1 MGCGM
6 KKLAVSSYV
15 ARTKWAVILIIAII
29 LVVFGRTVETPSLI
43 KSAIVLGIGIDFDE
57 QTEEFDVSAQSVLV
71 GIAGGQDAQATYAM
85 YNAQGKTIADALD
98 NISRKMGLIVSLAHC
113 NVLFVSPAVLKLDH
127 LQLIYPLTG
136 MYALPE
142 QAILVSGKH
151 APKEIMA
158 LRLGTT
164 LSSPFFLQQALT
176 NEEGSDG
183 MIRTTVKDFAARS
196 LSRSE
201 SNAIPYII
209 ATKMENPPM
218 TEQGEGGDT
227 YEMDLSRALVFN
239 HEKFK
244 IIEGEP
250 SELLAL
256 FSSRDIVGTLNY
268 TADDGGSMEFKI
280 LGKKIRI
287 KAKGKSIFADME
299 LSVDL
304 SDVQHVNTNKVLSS
318 ADEIV
323 KRYANLLAKQFEK
336 QLTELFETSKQCGID
351 FLNLQD
357 KAYQSVGRTLPENCL
372 DELQFSAKVTIKVQE
387 TA

>member
-1 MGCGM
+1 M
-6 KKLAVSSYV
+6 KKLAVSSYM
-15 ARTKWAVILIIAII
+15 ARTKWAVVLIIAII

-57 QTEEFDVSAQSVLV
+57 QTKEFDVSAQSVLV

-280 LGKKIRI
+280 LDKKIRI
-287 KAKGKSIFADME
+287 KAKGKSIFTDME

-323 KRYANLLAKQFEK
+323 KQYANLLAKQFEK

-372 DELQFSAKVTIKVQE
+372 DELSFFAKVTIKVQE

>member
-1 MGCGM
+1 M

-57 QTEEFDVSAQSVLV
+57 QTKEFDVSAQSVLV

-268 TADDGGSMEFKI
+268 TADNGGSMEFKI

-323 KRYANLLAKQFEK
+323 KQYANLLAKQFEK

-372 DELQFSAKVTIKVQE
+372 DKLSFFAKVTIKVQE

>member
-1 MGCGM
+1 M
-6 KKLAVSSYV
+6 KKLAITSYM

-43 KSAIVLGIGIDFDE
+43 KSAIVLGIGIDYDE
-57 QTEEFDVSAQSVLV
+57 ESGNFDVSAQSVLV

-98 NISRKMGLIVSLAHC
+98 KISRKMGLIVSLAHC

-142 QAILVSGKH
+142 QAILVSGKQ

-196 LSRSE
+196 LSRSK

-239 HEKFK
+239 HEKDR
-244 IIEGEP
+244 IIEGEYA
-250 SELLAL
+250 ELLAL

-268 TADDGGSMEFKI
+268 TTEDGGSMEFKI

-287 KAKGKSIFADME
+287 KASGKSIFADME

-304 SDVQHVNTNKVLSS
+304 SDVQHVSTDKVLSS

-336 QLTELFETSKQCGID
+336 RLTELFETSKADGID

-357 KAYQSVGRTLPENCL
+357 KAYQSVGRTLPEDCL
-372 DELQFSAKVTIKVQE
+372 DELSFSAKVTIKVQE

>member
-1 MGCGM
+1 M

-43 KSAIVLGIGIDFDE
+43 KSAIVLGIGIDYDKE
-57 QTEEFDVSAQSVLV
+57 SGEFDVSAQSVLV

-218 TEQGEGGDT
+218 TEQGGGGDT

-323 KRYANLLAKQFEK
+323 KQYANLLAKQFEK

-372 DELQFSAKVTIKVQE
+372 DELNFFAKVTIKVQE

>member
-1 MGCGM
+1 M
-6 KKLAVSSYV
+6 KKLAVSSYM
-15 ARTKWAVILIIAII
+15 ARTKWAVVLIIAII

-57 QTEEFDVSAQSVLV
+57 QTKEFDVSAQSVLV

>member
-1 MGCGM
+1 M
-6 KKLAVSSYV
+6 KKLAVSSYM
-15 ARTKWAVILIIAII
+15 ARTKWAVVLIIAII

-57 QTEEFDVSAQSVLV
+57 QTKEFDVSAQSVLV

-113 NVLFVSPAVLKLDH
+113 DVLFVSPAVLKLDH

-318 ADEIV
+318 ADGIV

>member
-1 MGCGM
+1 M

-43 KSAIVLGIGIDFDE
+43 KSAIVLGIGIDYDKE
-57 QTEEFDVSAQSVLV
+57 SGDFDVSAQSVLV

-323 KRYANLLAKQFEK
+323 KQYANLLAKQFEK

>member
-1 MGCGM
+1 M

-218 TEQGEGGDT
+218 SEQSPGGDT

-287 KAKGKSIFADME
+287 KAIGKSIFADME

>member
-1 MGCGM
+1 M

-43 KSAIVLGIGIDFDE
+43 KSAIVLGIGIDYDRE
-57 QTEEFDVSAQSVLV
+57 SGDFDVSAQSVLV

-113 NVLFVSPAVLKLDH
+113 NVIFVSPAVLKLDH

-218 TEQGEGGDT
+218 SEQSQGGDT

-372 DELQFSAKVTIKVQE
+372 DELQFSAKMTIKVQE

>member
-1 MGCGM
+1 M
-6 KKLAVSSYV
+6 
-15 ARTKWAVILIIAII
+15 ARTKWAVVLIIAII

-43 KSAIVLGIGIDFDE
+43 KSAIVLGIGIDYDKE
-57 QTEEFDVSAQSVLV
+57 SGDFDVSAQSVLV

-218 TEQGEGGDT
+218 TEQGGGGDT

>member
-1 MGCGM
+1 M

-113 NVLFVSPAVLKLDH
+113 NVIFVSPAVLKLDH

>member
-1 MGCGM
+1 M

-57 QTEEFDVSAQSVLV
+57 QTKEFDVSAQSVLV

-218 TEQGEGGDT
+218 TEQGGGGDT

-239 HEKFK
+239 HDKFK

-323 KRYANLLAKQFEK
+323 KQYANLLAKQFEK

-372 DELQFSAKVTIKVQE
+372 DELNFFAKVTIKVQE

>member
-1 MGCGM
+1 M

-43 KSAIVLGIGIDFDE
+43 KSAIVLGIGIDYDKE
-57 QTEEFDVSAQSVLV
+57 SGDFDVSAQSVLV

>member
-1 MGCGM
+1 M

-218 TEQGEGGDT
+218 TEQGGGGDT

-239 HEKFK
+239 HDKFK

-323 KRYANLLAKQFEK
+323 KQYANLLAKQFEK

>member
-1 MGCGM
+1 M
-6 KKLAVSSYV
+6 KKLAVSSYM
-15 ARTKWAVILIIAII
+15 ARTKWAVVLIIAII

-43 KSAIVLGIGIDFDE
+43 KSAIVLGIGIDYDKE
-57 QTEEFDVSAQSVLV
+57 SGEFDVSAQSVLV

-323 KRYANLLAKQFEK
+323 KQYANLLAKQFEK

-357 KAYQSVGRTLPENCL
+357 KAYQSVGRTLHENCL
-372 DELQFSAKVTIKVQE
+372 DELSFFAKVTIKVQE

>member
-1 MGCGM
+1 M
-6 KKLAVSSYV
+6 KKLAITSYM

-43 KSAIVLGIGIDFDE
+43 KSAIVLGIGIDYDE
-57 QTEEFDVSAQSVLV
+57 ESGDFDVSAQSVLV

-98 NISRKMGLIVSLAHC
+98 KISRKMGLIVSLAHC

-142 QAILVSGKH
+142 QAILVSGKQ

-196 LSRSE
+196 LSRSK
-201 SNAIPYII
+201 SNAIPYIV

-239 HEKFK
+239 HEKDR
-244 IIEGEP
+244 IIEGEYA
-250 SELLAL
+250 ELLAL

-268 TADDGGSMEFKI
+268 TTDDGGSMEFKI

-287 KAKGKSIFADME
+287 KANGKSIFADIE

-304 SDVQHVNTNKVLSS
+304 SDVQHVSTDKVLSS

-323 KRYANLLAKQFEK
+323 KQYANLLAKQFEK
-336 QLTELFETSKQCGID
+336 QLAELFETSKTDGID

-357 KAYQSVGRTLPENCL
+357 KAYQSVGRTLPEDCL
-372 DELQFSAKVTIKVQE
+372 DELSFSAKVTIKVQE

>member
-1 MGCGM
+1 M

-57 QTEEFDVSAQSVLV
+57 QTEDFDVSAQSVLV

-113 NVLFVSPAVLKLDH
+113 NVIFVSPAVLKLDH

-280 LGKKIRI
+280 LGKKIKI

-336 QLTELFETSKQCGID
+336 QLMELFETSKQCGID

>member
-1 MGCGM
+1 M
-6 KKLAVSSYV
+6 KKLAVSSYM
-15 ARTKWAVILIIAII
+15 ARTKWAVVLIIAII

-43 KSAIVLGIGIDFDE
+43 KSAIVLGIGIDYDKE
-57 QTEEFDVSAQSVLV
+57 SGDFDVSAQSVLV

-209 ATKMENPPM
+209 ATKMENSPM
-218 TEQGEGGDT
+218 TEQSEGGDT

-323 KRYANLLAKQFEK
+323 KQYANLLAKQFEK

-372 DELQFSAKVTIKVQE
+372 DELNFFAKVTIKVQE

>member
-1 MGCGM
+1 M
-6 KKLAVSSYV
+6 KKLAITSYM

-43 KSAIVLGIGIDFDE
+43 KSAIVLGIGIDYDKE
-57 QTEEFDVSAQSVLV
+57 SGDFDVSAQSVLV

-98 NISRKMGLIVSLAHC
+98 KISRKMGLIVSLAHC

-142 QAILVSGKH
+142 QAILVSGKQ

-196 LSRSE
+196 LSRSK

-239 HEKFK
+239 HEKDR
-244 IIEGEP
+244 IIEGEYA
-250 SELLAL
+250 ELLAL

-268 TADDGGSMEFKI
+268 TTEDGGSMEFKI

-287 KAKGKSIFADME
+287 KASGKSIFADME

-304 SDVQHVNTNKVLSS
+304 SDVQHVSTDKVLSS

-336 QLTELFETSKQCGID
+336 QLAELFETSKADGID

-357 KAYQSVGRTLPENCL
+357 KAYQSVGRTLPEDCL
-372 DELQFSAKVTIKVQE
+372 DELSFSAKVTIKVQE

>member
-1 MGCGM
+1 M

-15 ARTKWAVILIIAII
+15 TRTKWAVILIIAII

-323 KRYANLLAKQFEK
+323 KQYANLLAKQFEK

>member
-1 MGCGM
+1 M
-6 KKLAVSSYV
+6 KKLAITSYM

-43 KSAIVLGIGIDFDE
+43 KSAIVLGIGIDYDE
-57 QTEEFDVSAQSVLV
+57 ESGNFDVSAQSVLV

-98 NISRKMGLIVSLAHC
+98 KISRKMGLIVSLAHC

-142 QAILVSGKH
+142 QAILVSGKQ

-196 LSRSE
+196 LSRSK

-239 HEKFK
+239 HEKDR
-244 IIEGEP
+244 IIEGEYA
-250 SELLAL
+250 ELLAL

-268 TADDGGSMEFKI
+268 TTEDGGSMEFKI

-287 KAKGKSIFADME
+287 KASGKSIFADME

-304 SDVQHVNTNKVLSS
+304 SDVQHVSTDNVLSS

-336 QLTELFETSKQCGID
+336 RLAELFETSKADGID

-357 KAYQSVGRTLPENCL
+357 KAYQSVGRTLPEDCL
-372 DELQFSAKVTIKVQE
+372 DELIFSAKVTIKVQE

>member
-1 MGCGM
+1 M
-6 KKLAVSSYV
+6 KKLTPSAYITRSKWIVVLIV
-15 ARTKWAVILIIAII
+15 AFI

-57 QTEEFDVSAQSVLV
+57 QTKEFDVSAQSVLV
-71 GIAGGQDAQATYAM
+71 GIAGGQDAKATYAL
-85 YNAQGKTIADALD
+85 YDARGKTIADALD
-98 NISRKMGLIVSLAHC
+98 KISRKMGLIVSLAHC
-113 NVLFVSPAVLKLDH
+113 NVLLVSPNVLKLDH

-142 QAILVSGKH
+142 QAILVSGESS
-151 APKEIMA
+151 PKDIMS

-164 LSSPFFLQQALT
+164 LSAPFFLQQALT

-318 ADEIV
+318 ADDIV
-323 KRYANLLAKQFEK
+323 KEYANKLAKQFEK
-336 QLTELFETSKQCGID
+336 QLLELFETSKQCGID

-372 DELQFSAKVTIKVQE
+372 ADLQFSAKVTIKVKE

>member
-1 MGCGM
+1 M

-43 KSAIVLGIGIDFDE
+43 KSAIVLGIGIDYDKE
-57 QTEEFDVSAQSVLV
+57 SGDFDVSAQSVLV

-218 TEQGEGGDT
+218 TEQGGGGDT

-387 TA
+387 NA

>member
-1 MGCGM
+1 M

-113 NVLFVSPAVLKLDH
+113 NVIFVSPAVLKLDH

-280 LGKKIRI
+280 LGKKIKI

-336 QLTELFETSKQCGID
+336 QLMELFETSKQCGID

-372 DELQFSAKVTIKVQE
+372 DELNFFAKVTIKVQE

>member
-1 MGCGM
+1 M
-6 KKLAVSSYV
+6 
-15 ARTKWAVILIIAII
+15 ARTKWAVVLIIAII

-57 QTEEFDVSAQSVLV
+57 QTKEFDVSAQSVLV